1 MVVLSDSLMAQKPSL
16 WIIIRRHPPFPR
28 KNHPVLFS
36 YLRLAVARR
45 KQTITVSEPASQ
57 EASCALFSSAPPQSP
72 VIIITVHRALRN
84 PPPLPPSLRC
94 FYFHSLSPFLP
105 LTSVCVES
113 LLLSQSERMS
123 PATLYARKN
132 LSKRIPYGQPLL
144 SPFLTALT
152 HLWPGIGDVGDST
165 LPTAVGNNGILEYI
179 WDTGSHQP
187 AHSQSLRLGNQG
199 ISGDSRLYFA
209 PFRLTRFGLWFRM
222 ETSSISRS
230 RRCSIMRNCKS
241 KFLSL

>member
-1 MVVLSDSLMAQKPSL
+1 MNHNSEASSFPKKEPSSPFFLSPTGCSAPEADHNSL
-16 WIIIRRHPPFPR
+16 W
-28 KNHPVLFS
+28 
-36 YLRLAVARR
+36 
-45 KQTITVSEPASQ
+45 ASQ
-57 EASCALFSSAPPQSP
+57 SGSKLCALLLRSATEPS
-72 VIIITVHRALRN
+72 HYYYRAPCLAQ
-84 PPPLPPSLRC
+84 PPSLHS